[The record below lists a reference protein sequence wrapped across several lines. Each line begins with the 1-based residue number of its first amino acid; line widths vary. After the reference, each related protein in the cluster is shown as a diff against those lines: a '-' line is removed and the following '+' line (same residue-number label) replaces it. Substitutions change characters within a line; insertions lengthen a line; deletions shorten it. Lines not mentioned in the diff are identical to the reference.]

1 MTVKN
6 NKTTMLDEYINNNL
20 DMLINSTKTLE
31 ELCEDFNQ
39 NNNNKVSFS
48 SFYNVFKDITKER
61 GLKKKR
67 TRKTKEEM
75 EKKHQRMLN
84 EEKKET
90 KALMESQ
97 NKEITKQNIRL
108 NNLDDFSTIQNT
120 TIKQKIYGIERFLN
134 KHQAQTFEMSK
145 DFPNPRKY
153 SLIVDMDRRFSINDI
168 LYAPV
173 LCILSKPNIY
183 TSEEYN
189 ELFKTSHPKKQ
200 NKYINVVRMKP
211 GTYSYKFYVVEYYN
225 DSKYIMPFCKTGYIE
240 YEDIT
245 ELIKYGEDTTNRS
258 STQSETEETEYE
270 TEYEP
275 EDEL

>member
-20 DMLINSTKTLE
+20 DMLINSNKTLE

-39 NNNNKVSFS
+39 NNNKKVSFS

-75 EKKHQRMLN
+75 MK
-84 EEKKET
+84 KKET
-90 KALMESQ
+90 TTPTEAQ
-97 NKEITKQNIRL
+97 NEEITNPNINL
-108 NNLDDFSTIQNT
+108 NNFNDFSTITNT

-134 KHQAQTFEMSK
+134 KYQAQTFEISK
-145 DFPNPRKY
+145 EFPTPRKY
-153 SLIVDMDRRFSINDI
+153 LLIVDMDKRFCINDM

-200 NKYINVVRMKP
+200 NKFINVVRMKP

-225 DSKYIMPFCKTGYIE
+225 SDKYITPFCKTSYKE

-245 ELIKYGEDTTNRS
+245 DLIKYEEETTNRS
-258 STQSETEETEYE
+258 SKLSETEEDTEETEYE
-270 TEYEP
+270 PEYETEYETV
-275 EDEL
+275 D

>member
-31 ELCEDFNQ
+31 ELCEEFNE
-39 NNNNKVSFS
+39 NNNKKVSFS
-48 SFYNVFKDITKER
+48 SFYNVFKEITKER

-75 EKKHQRMLN
+75 EKK
-84 EEKKET
+84 KET
-90 KALMESQ
+90 MALMEAQ
-97 NKEITKQNIRL
+97 NKERKINIGF
-108 NNLDDFSTIQNT
+108 NDFSTLANT

-134 KHQAQTFEMSK
+134 KYQAQTFEISNE
-145 DFPNPRKY
+145 FPNPHKY
-153 SLIVDMDRRFSINDI
+153 NLIVDMDKRFSINDI

-183 TSEEYN
+183 TNEEYN

-200 NKYINVVRMKP
+200 NKYINVIRMKP

-225 DSKYIMPFCKTGYIE
+225 DSRYIMPFCKTSYIE

-245 ELIKYGEDTTNRS
+245 ELIKYGEESTNES
-258 STQSETEETEYE
+258 STQSETEETEE

-275 EDEL
+275 EYETED

>member
-39 NNNNKVSFS
+39 NINNNKKVSFS

-75 EKKHQRMLN
+75 KK
-84 EEKKET
+84 KKET
-90 KALMESQ
+90 MEQMEAQ
-97 NKEITKQNIRL
+97 NEERKINIGF
-108 NNLDDFSTIQNT
+108 NEFSTITNS
-120 TIKQKIYGIERFLN
+120 TIKQKIYGIERYLN
-134 KHQAQTFEMSK
+134 KYQAQTFEMSK

-153 SLIVDMDRRFSINDI
+153 SLIVDMDKRFSINDI

-200 NKYINVVRMKP
+200 NKYINVVRMKS
-211 GTYSYKFYVVEYYN
+211 GTYSYKFYVVNHYN
-225 DSKYIMPFCKTGYIE
+225 VSDYITPFCKTSYKE
-240 YEDIT
+240 YDDIT
-245 ELIKYGEDTTNRS
+245 DLIHYGEETTNRS
-258 STQSETEETEYE
+258 STQSETSEETEEPEYE
-270 TEYEP
+270 TEEP
-275 EDEL
+275 EYETVE

>member
-39 NNNNKVSFS
+39 NNNKKVSFS

-75 EKKHQRMLN
+75 EKK
-84 EEKKET
+84 KET
-90 KALMESQ
+90 MALMEAQ
-97 NKEITKQNIRL
+97 NKERKINIGF
-108 NNLDDFSTIQNT
+108 DDFSTIANT

-145 DFPNPRKY
+145 DFSNPRKY
-153 SLIVDMDRRFSINDI
+153 SLIVDMDKRFSINDI
-168 LYAPV
+168 LYAPIV
-173 LCILSKPNIY
+173 CILSKPNIY

-211 GTYSYKFYVVEYYN
+211 GTYSYKFYVVSYHGDN
-225 DSKYIMPFCKTGYIE
+225 RYIMPFCKTGYIE

-245 ELIKYGEDTTNRS
+245 ELIKYGEENTNGS
-258 STQSETEETEYE
+258 SALRETEEEPEETEYE
-270 TEYEP
+270 TEYET
-275 EDEL
+275 EE